1 MSTAKTFSESWYRIA
16 AQRISL
22 RPQVEVRRHYF
33 RGERW
38 YVLRDPFNN
47 QFFRLR
53 PPAYAFVA
61 RLRRDRTVEE
71 AWKECLELDPD
82 GAPGQEDVIQLL
94 AQMYHANLLQYDLPE
109 DSVRLFDR
117 YRKRRQKEIQSR
129 LLSIM
134 FARFPL
140 IDPDDFLRRTLPV
153 VGKFISPLG
162 AAIWIAAVAGAVKV
176 VVDNFGVLVNQSQAV
191 LAPANLPLL
200 YLALVII
207 KVMHEFGHAYIC
219 RHLGGE
225 VHTMGVMLLVF
236 TPLPYMDATS
246 AWTLRSRWK
255 RALVGGAGMIVEV
268 FVAAIAAFVW
278 AGTAPGT
285 LHSLAYNMMF
295 IASVSTILFN
305 GNPLLRFD
313 GYYILSDLLDIP
325 NLHQRASQHMRHLLE
340 RYAFGYRKSES
351 PTRSRREAAL
361 LVVFGVLSGIYRVV
375 VFTGIL
381 LFVADRFL
389 LAGIIMAAICAVS
402 WVIVPT
408 GRFIHYLASNPR
420 LERSRPRAMAVSA
433 GFAALLVA
441 FLHMIPFPSAFKAPG
456 IVEAVGY
463 TEVVNET
470 PGYIREIL
478 TPAGRDV
485 RPGRPLIRLED
496 PDLDHEI
503 ALARSK
509 IDEAEAL
516 RRRAMTRATADLAS
530 VNAYI
535 EAAGKR
541 LSRLEERREALVVR
555 ARRPGTWVAPEID
568 SLVGA
573 WVPRKARL
581 GEIVNA
587 DEFRFSAIVAQ
598 RDAARLFAG
607 GQPTAQVRVR
617 GQAGTN
623 VPVISQR
630 VIPMEQQILP
640 SAALAWQA
648 GGEVAVRMTESGGL
662 QAAEPF
668 FQVIAGLEPVPGV
681 GLLHGRSGRI
691 RFVTEPEPLLRQWSR
706 TLWQLLQRRYG
717 L

>member
-1 MSTAKTFSESWYRIA
+1 MSSTKTFSESWYRIA
-16 AQRISL
+16 GQRISL
-22 RPQVEVRRHYF
+22 RPQVQVRRHFF

-53 PPAYAFVA
+53 PAAYAFVA

-71 AWKECLELDPD
+71 AWNECLDLDPD
-82 GAPGQEDVIQLL
+82 DAPGQEDVIQLL

-117 YRKRRQKEIQSR
+117 YKKRRQKEIQSR

-140 IDPDDFLRRTLPV
+140 FDPDDFLRRTLPV

-162 AAIWIAAVAGAVKV
+162 GALWIAVVAGAIKV
-176 VVDNFGVLVNQSQAV
+176 VVDNFGALVDQSQAV

-200 YLALVII
+200 YVALVII
-207 KVMHEFGHAYIC
+207 KVLHEFGHAYIC

-225 VHTMGVMLLVF
+225 VHTMGIMLLVF
-236 TPLPYMDATS
+236 TPIPYMDATS
-246 AWTLRSRWK
+246 SWTLRSRWK
-255 RALVGGAGMIVEV
+255 RALVGAAGMVVEV

-278 AGTAPGT
+278 ARTAPGT
-285 LHSLAYNMMF
+285 MHSLAYNMMF

-305 GNPLLRFD
+305 ANPLLRFD

-325 NLHQRASQHMRHLLE
+325 NLHQRASQHLRHLVE
-340 RYAFGYRKSES
+340 RYAFGYKKSES
-351 PTRSRREAAL
+351 PTKSRREAAW
-361 LVVFGVLSGIYRVV
+361 LVVFGILSGIYRVV

-389 LAGIIMAAICAVS
+389 LAGVIMAAICAVS
-402 WVIVPT
+402 WVIVPF

-420 LERSRPRAMAVSA
+420 LERSRPRAIGVSI
-433 GFAALLVA
+433 GFAAVLLA
-441 FLHMIPFPSAFKAPG
+441 FLQLIPFPSTFKAPG
-456 IVEAVGY
+456 VVEAVGY

-478 TPAGRDV
+478 TPVGRDV
-485 RPGRPLIRLED
+485 LVGQPLVRLED
-496 PDLDHEI
+496 PDLEHEL
-503 ALARSK
+503 ALAESK
-509 IDEAEAL
+509 IEEAEAL
-516 RRRAMTRATADLAS
+516 RRRAMKNATADIES

-535 EAAGKR
+535 DAARKR
-541 LSRLEERREALVVR
+541 RLRLLERQAALLVR
-555 ARRPGTWVAPEID
+555 AREAGAWVSPEID
-568 SLVGA
+568 TLVGA
-573 WVPRKARL
+573 WVPRGARL
-581 GEIVNA
+581 GEIVNG
-587 DEFRFSAIVAQ
+587 ERFRFSAIVAQ
-598 RDAARLFAG
+598 RDASRLFAG
-607 GQPTAQVRVR
+607 RAPRAQVRIH
-617 GQAGTN
+617 GQAGAN
-623 VPVISQR
+623 VPVVSQR

-648 GGEVAVRMTESGGL
+648 GGEVAVEMTDRSGL
-662 QAAEPF
+662 RAAEPF
-668 FQVIAGLEPVPGV
+668 FQVIAGLERVPGV
-681 GLLHGRSGRI
+681 ALMHGRSGRI
-691 RFVTEPEPLLRQWSR
+691 RFIADPEPLLRQWSR
-706 TLWQLLQRRYG
+706 KLRQLLQRRYG